1 MRPTLTNKAV
11 TNDDAQALALS
22 ALAWTLSDGDRAERL
37 LALTGLDAASLR
49 ARIGDPAVLAATLG
63 FLESHEPDLVACAEA
78 TGTTP
83 AALVA
88 AHRTLDA

>member
-1 MRPTLTNKAV
+1 MRSAV

-22 ALAWTLSDGDRAERL
+22 ALAWTLGDAGRADRL

-63 FLESHEPDLVACAEA
+63 FLESHEPDLIACAEA
-78 TGTTP
+78 IGTTA

-88 AHRTLDA
+88 AQRSLDA